1 MLGRRRDRCNPFA
14 GIALLLAV
22 TAMAAS
28 GASAAAG
35 DAPPPAAGSQELLDR
50 LWTPEQLRAAPAD
63 ALMKRLRPADHTPPE
78 ALPEDTGAGVGSE
91 AGPPAVIPPPA
102 APLAVAGSIRRVK
115 PAAGDR
121 PVALTFDLCERA
133 DQLSA
138 YDGAVIDALRRE
150 KAPATFFAGGKW
162 MRSHPERA
170 MQLIADPLFEVGNH
184 AWTHGNLRVMDAEK
198 VEQQITWT
206 QREFALLRATL
217 AQRATAAGVPADE
230 IARLPS
236 QPAALRFP
244 YGVCSKASL
253 DQAAAHGLAAI
264 QWNVISGD
272 AVASATAPQLVR
284 TVLAEARPGS
294 IVVFHANGRGHGTAA
309 ALPEIIRGLRDR
321 GFRLVTVSELLHA
334 GEPYA
339 TDDCYEL
346 RPGDNTRYDRLFGEG
361 TG

>member
-1 MLGRRRDRCNPFA
+1 MLDRLRLGCNLFTVVVFTTVA
-14 GIALLLAV
+14 ATAARSIAI
-22 TAMAAS
+22 AAD
-28 GASAAAG
+28 GAAQ
-35 DAPPPAAGSQELLDR
+35 PPAAGSQVLLDR

-78 ALPEDTGAGVGSE
+78 ALPEDTGA
-91 AGPPAVIPPPA
+91 AAAAPAASPPPV
-102 APLAVAGSIRRVK
+102 PGSIRRVK

-133 DQLSA
+133 DQLSV
-138 YDGAVIDALRRE
+138 YDGAVINALRRE

-198 VEQQITWT
+198 TEQQIAWT

-217 AQRATAAGVPADE
+217 ARRGAEAGVPADE
-230 IARLPS
+230 IARLPQ
-236 QPAALRFP
+236 QPTALRFP
-244 YGVCSKASL
+244 YGVCSRQSL
-253 DQAAAHGLAAI
+253 DAAAANGLAAI
-264 QWNVISGD
+264 QWDVISGD
-272 AVASATAPQLVR
+272 ASRGAAAAQLVR
-284 TVLAEARPGS
+284 TVLGEARPGS
-294 IVVFHANGRGHGTAA
+294 IIVFHANGNGHGTAQ
-309 ALPEIIRGLRDR
+309 ALPEIIAGLRQKD
-321 GFRLVTVSELLHA
+321 FRLVTISELLRS

>member
-1 MLGRRRDRCNPFA
+1 M
-14 GIALLLAV
+14 
-22 TAMAAS
+22 TAAS
-28 GASAAAG
+28 APCGIAAAG
-35 DAPPPAAGSQELLDR
+35 DASPPSAGSQVLLDR

-78 ALPEDTGAGVGSE
+78 ALPEDTGTGAGTQAGAPA
-91 AGPPAVIPPPA
+91 AGPPP
-102 APLAVAGSIRRVK
+102 VAGSIRRVK

-133 DQLSA
+133 DQLTA
-138 YDGAVIDALRRE
+138 YAGDVVDVLRQE

-198 VEQQITWT
+198 TEQQIAWT

-217 AQRATAAGVPADE
+217 ARRGAEAGVPADE
-230 IARLPS
+230 IARLPQ
-236 QPAALRFP
+236 QPTALRFP
-244 YGVCSKASL
+244 YGVCSRQSL
-253 DQAAAHGLAAI
+253 DAAAANGLAAI
-264 QWNVISGD
+264 QWDVISGD
-272 AVASATAPQLVR
+272 ASRGAAAAQLVR
-284 TVLAEARPGS
+284 TVLGEARPGS
-294 IVVFHANGRGHGTAA
+294 IIVFHANGNGHGTAQ
-309 ALPEIIRGLRDR
+309 ALPEIIAGLRQKD
-321 GFRLVTVSELLHA
+321 FRLVTISELLRS

>member
-1 MLGRRRDRCNPFA
+1 MLDRLRLGCNLFTVVVFTTVA
-14 GIALLLAV
+14 ATAARSIAI
-22 TAMAAS
+22 AAD
-28 GASAAAG
+28 GAAQ
-35 DAPPPAAGSQELLDR
+35 PPAAGSQVLLDR

-78 ALPEDTGAGVGSE
+78 ALPEDTGA
-91 AGPPAVIPPPA
+91 AAAAPAASPPPA
-102 APLAVAGSIRRVK
+102 PGSIRQVK

-198 VEQQITWT
+198 VEQQIAWT

-217 AQRATAAGVPADE
+217 ARRGAEAGVPAEE
-230 IARLPS
+230 IARLPQ
-236 QPAALRFP
+236 QPTALRFP
-244 YGVCSKASL
+244 YGVCSRASL
-253 DQAAAHGLAAI
+253 DQAAAQGLAAI
-264 QWNVISGD
+264 QWDLISGD
-272 AVASATAPQLVR
+272 ASRGATAAQLVR
-284 TVLAEARPGS
+284 TVLGEARPGS
-294 IVVFHANGRGHGTAA
+294 IIVFHANGNGHGTAQ
-309 ALPEIIRGLRDR
+309 ALPEIIAGLRQKE
-321 GFRLVTVSELLHA
+321 FRLVTISELLRS

>member
-1 MLGRRRDRCNPFA
+1 MLGRRRDRCNPFTVT
-14 GIALLLAV
+14 ALLLAV
-22 TAMAAS
+22 TAMAAP

-35 DAPPPAAGSQELLDR
+35 DAPPPPAGSQVLLDR

-78 ALPEDTGAGVGSE
+78 ALPEDTGAGAGSE
-91 AGPPAVIPPPA
+91 TGTPTASSPS
-102 APLAVAGSIRRVK
+102 VAGSIRRVK

-138 YDGAVIDALRRE
+138 YDGAVIDALRRA

-162 MRSHPERA
+162 MRSHPERT

-184 AWTHGNLRVMDAEK
+184 AWTHGNLRVMDALK

-206 QREFALLRATL
+206 QREFALLRAAL
-217 AQRATAAGVPADE
+217 AQRELAAGAPAGE
-230 IARLPS
+230 IARLPAR
-236 QPAALRFP
+236 PVALRFP

-253 DQAAAHGLAAI
+253 DQAAAQGLSAI
-264 QWNVISGD
+264 QWDVISGD
-272 AVASATAPQLVR
+272 AVASATASQLVH
-284 TVLAEARPGS
+284 TVLAEVRPGS

-309 ALPEIIRGLRDR
+309 ALPEIIRGLRDK
-321 GFRLVTVSELLHA
+321 GFRLVTISELLRS